1 MEGDNAMDQDDVRA
15 LYPQLGS
22 ALRDYMAQQ
31 LNTRTRMATGTR
43 LTEGHEREESE
54 EIPSG
59 DLATMCKGVAINANP
74 RRSYLDQQ
82 PYGDELLQT
91 MRDAYDRYYGRSTPQ
106 PGGFVVYRISLLLST
121 IDRLLQGKQ

>member
-1 MEGDNAMDQDDVRA
+1 MDQDDVRA

-22 ALRDYMAQQ
+22 ELRDYMARQ
-31 LNTRTRMATGTR
+31 LNTRTRLATGTR
-43 LTEGHEREESE
+43 LTEGQEREESE

-59 DLATMCKGVAINANP
+59 DLATMCKGVAINADP
-74 RRSYLDQQ
+74 HRSYLDQQ

-91 MRDAYDRYYGRSTPQ
+91 VRDAYDRYYGRSAPHAS
-106 PGGFVVYRISLLLST
+106 GFVLYRIPFIIST